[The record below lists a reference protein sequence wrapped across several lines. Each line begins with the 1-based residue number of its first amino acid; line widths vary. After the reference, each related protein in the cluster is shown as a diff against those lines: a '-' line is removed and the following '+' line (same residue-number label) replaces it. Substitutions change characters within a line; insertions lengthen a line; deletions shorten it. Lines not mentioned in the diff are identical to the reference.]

1 MSERKKINV
10 LAVDDRPENLLAI
23 ESIIDGEDINLIKA
37 LSGNE
42 ALSLMFDY
50 DFALVL
56 MDVQMPGMDGF
67 EAAELMR
74 GSDNTR
80 HIPIIFITA
89 INKEKKHIFRGYDAG
104 AVDYIFKPYEPEI
117 LQSKVNV
124 FIDLYR
130 QRNTL
135 EDLTRKLE
143 QTISELIGSREQLK
157 NSEEKY
163 RDIFENANEGIF
175 ILKNLEIIFHNPKT
189 SEIILGENESLLKT
203 KFMDFVHPEFH
214 QMLMNEHFNKLQN
227 SIQDKR
233 TAVKIISAND
243 EIKWVEVNSVKISW
257 EGENALLNFVSDISE
272 RKQAEEDIRHAKYL
286 AEQASRTKSEF
297 LANMSHEIRTPLN
310 GIIGMTE
317 LVLMGQL
324 DDEQKERIE
333 AVKYSGESLLDIIN
347 DILDLSKIEAHKL
360 ELDSAEFSLNGVI
373 EKVLRPLASK
383 TAAKNLELILDIDHN
398 IHDFFIGDSVRLRQ
412 ILFNLL
418 GNAIKFTEEGEIK
431 LKVKCKEDQN
441 NLTRID
447 FAISDTGIGIPEKKM
462 KNLFK
467 SFSQADSSTSR
478 KFGGT
483 GLGLAISKS
492 LVEMM
497 NGNITIESKDGSGS
511 TFRFFVILKKT
522 TSHKQEGSTNISPEL
537 REKYFL
543 IVDDNTTNRK
553 ILAGLLDNLNIKYEL
568 AENGK
573 IGYQKIMQQNRTE
586 NAFDIVL
593 LDYHMPEMDGLEMA
607 RALFREMKADTL
619 PSIILLSS
627 DDVNLQR
634 NKLLSYGISR
644 YMIKPVFKDDL
655 IKLLN
660 EVVSYSE
667 LDIPIKKVLK
677 QKPKNALDKKYNVL
691 LAEDNLI
698 NQKLANGLLRNI
710 GCVVTIVDNGRKAV
724 DILKDKSF
732 DIIFMDIQMPEMDGY
747 EATGIIRD
755 AEKIKGIHT
764 PIIAM
769 TAHAMKGDRE
779 KCINAGMDEYVT
791 KPISIKSVIEA
802 IKKTKYQSK
811 PINESK

>member
-1 MSERKKINV
+1 MGDRKKIHI
-10 LAVDDRPENLLAI
+10 LAVDDREENLLAI
-23 ESIIDGEDINLIKA
+23 ESIIDSEDITLITA
-37 LSGNE
+37 LSGNK
-42 ALSLMFDY
+42 ALSMMFDY

-67 EAAELMR
+67 ETAELMR
-74 GSDNTR
+74 GSDKTR

-89 INKEKKHIFRGYDAG
+89 ISKEKKHIFRGYDAG

-143 QTISELIGSREQLK
+143 HTISELIASKEQLK

-163 RDIFENANEGIF
+163 RDIFENANEGIC
-175 ILKNLEIIFHNPKT
+175 ILRNQKIIFHNPKT
-189 SEIILGENESLLKT
+189 SEIILGENKSLLQRVLL
-203 KFMDFVHPEFH
+203 DFVHPEFLP
-214 QMLMNEHFNKLQN
+214 MLQNEHFDKLQN
-227 SIQDKR
+227 GVHDKR
-233 TAVKIISAND
+233 TAVKIINAND
-243 EIKWVEVNSVKISW
+243 EIKWVEINSVNINW
-257 EGENALLNFVSDISE
+257 EGKNALLNFITDISE
-272 RKQAEEDIRHAKYL
+272 RKQAEEDIRQAKHL
-286 AEQASRTKSEF
+286 AEQASRIKSEF

-324 DDEQKERIE
+324 DDEQKERLE

-347 DILDLSKIEAHKL
+347 DILDLSKIEARKL
-360 ELDSAEFSLNGVI
+360 ELDSIEFSLSGVI

-383 TAAKNLELILDIDHN
+383 TAAKNLELILDIDHG
-398 IHDFFIGDSVRLRQ
+398 IHDFYIGDPVRLRQ

-418 GNAIKFTEEGEIK
+418 GNAIKFTDEGEVK
-431 LKVKCKEDQN
+431 LEVKYRDENEKA
-441 NLTRID
+441 RID
-447 FAISDTGIGIPEKKM
+447 FAITDTGIGIPEEKIQ
-462 KNLFK
+462 NLFK

-478 KFGGT
+478 KYGGT

-497 NGNITIESKDGSGS
+497 NGFITVESKDGSGS
-511 TFRFFVILKKT
+511 TFTFFVLLQKT
-522 TSHKQEGSTNISPEL
+522 DSHKPEGSKIISPLL
-537 REKYFL
+537 RDKYFL
-543 IVDDNTTNRK
+543 IVDDNNTNRK
-553 ILAGLLDNLNIKYEL
+553 ILAGLLDNLGINYDL

-573 IGYQKIMQQNRTE
+573 IGYQKIKQQSRTE
-586 NAFDIVL
+586 NSYDIVL

-607 RALFREMKADTL
+607 KALLDEVPLGAM
-619 PSIILLSS
+619 PNIILLSS

-634 NKLLSYGISR
+634 NKLSGFGIDR

-655 IKLLN
+655 IRVLN
-660 EVVSYSE
+660 EVVNHPESE
-667 LDIPIKKVLK
+667 KPIKKLFSK
-677 QKPKNALDKKYNVL
+677 RNKNTLNKKYKVL
-691 LAEDNLI
+691 LVEDNLI
-698 NQKLANGLLRNI
+698 NQKLAKGLLGNL
-710 GCVVTIVDNGRKAV
+710 GCTVSIAANGRIAV
-724 DILKDKSF
+724 DLFKDNAF
-732 DIIFMDIQMPEMDGY
+732 DIVFMDIQMPEMDGF
-747 EATGIIRD
+747 EATANIRD
-755 AEKIKGIHT
+755 LEKHKGTYT

-791 KPISIKSVIEA
+791 KPISIKTVSDA
-802 IKKTKYQSK
+802 IKKLNIKL
-811 PINESK
+811 NL